1 MFNDNK
7 KLKLTSFN
15 DNSSNYDNKSSNYEI
30 YMKKNSNKGVTALKE
45 IESLKSEIQNALK
58 NNIVLLNN
66 EDILSENNN
75 NDLYNKEDKN
85 KNKVNNFNGNQTG
98 GFGNQIDKIEK
109 EKDIEEINDY
119 VNNNK
124 SQNNNN
130 NKKTIM
136 QNERRVK
143 DYQLNDK
150 SSEGT
155 NKRKPFDKFNFN

>member
-1 MFNDNK
+1 
-7 KLKLTSFN
+7 
-15 DNSSNYDNKSSNYEI
+15 
-30 YMKKNSNKGVTALKE
+30 MKKNSNKGVTALKE

-75 NDLYNKEDKN
+75 NNLCDKEDKN
-85 KNKVNNFNGNQTG
+85 ENKINNFNGNQTG